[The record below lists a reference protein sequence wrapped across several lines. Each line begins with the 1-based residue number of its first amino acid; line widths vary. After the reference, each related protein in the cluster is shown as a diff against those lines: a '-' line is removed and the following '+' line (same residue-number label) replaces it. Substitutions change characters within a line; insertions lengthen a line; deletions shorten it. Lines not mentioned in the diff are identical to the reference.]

1 MQESRYIRFKLKNE
15 LTGKI
20 LRDDM
25 CFEQALKEFLDTVRG
40 SKDKHIGESLLIQKY
55 EVEDDENN
63 TEI

>member
-40 SKDKHIGESLLIQKY
+40 SKDKNIGESLLIQKY